1 MCLCVRST
9 AVEYCMCVC
18 VLGVLHVCLCVRS
31 TAVEYCMCVCVLG
44 ALQWSTACVF
54 VC

>member
-9 AVEYCMCVC
+9 ALEY
-18 VLGVLHVCLCVRS
+18 VLHVCLCVRS

-44 ALQWSTACVF
+44 ALRWSTACVF